1 MKKKYYIGCFL
12 VFVCMVV
19 SMAIIWLLP
28 INDKV
33 KIALF
38 FVVVIAMLFPVSKLE
53 KQMKEFNKEEDKKK
67 EELQKKEF
75 INILFEKKNID
86 PIFEVMYD
94 LITEENIE
102 INQLIKELDMI
113 VTFDY
118 IIEDNYFEVSI
129 ENKVFKKNDFNC
141 ITICLEGNEKIYDSS
156 FEDEES
162 DFNIYN
168 ANYNDIISKIILNL
182 KGTSEN

>member
-1 MKKKYYIGCFL
+1 
-12 VFVCMVV
+12 
-19 SMAIIWLLP
+19 
-28 INDKV
+28 
-33 KIALF
+33 
-38 FVVVIAMLFPVSKLE
+38 
-53 KQMKEFNKEEDKKK
+53 MKEFNKEEDKKK